1 MRNLFF
7 IPAALAAVAYYI
19 KTLLHALHMLQLSS
33 YKDERY
39 LAWCNKNLRS
49 LIKTALWVF
58 VPGILLC
65 LLGILSTPLTYIVQT
80 ALFILATLIYK
91 LPPAKK
97 PLGYTARVFRLMATS
112 LLVAAALLAVGYF
125 WSLGYLVVLVVAIS
139 APMAVLLANIINA
152 PIEKLIYL
160 HFFNDAKNKLADHK
174 KLIVIGVTGSYGKT
188 STKFALGQILSVAF
202 NTLVTPESYNTPMG
216 ITKVIRGQLSATH
229 EVFIAE
235 MGAGKVGDI
244 DELCKLT
251 DPDYGVIC
259 SVGPQHLETMGSMEN
274 IIKTK
279 FSLADHVFAKGGT
292 IFLNYDNEIIAGHP
306 VNGDIVKY
314 GTSAGLD
321 FWAEEIK
328 ADEKGTSFTLCTTAG
343 KRYPC
348 NTRLL
353 GRYNV
358 LNILAAV
365 AVGSKLGIPM
375 ERMLPA
381 VRRLEPVP
389 HRLQLISRPDGLTI
403 IDDAY
408 NANPNGARMA
418 LETLSCFEG
427 LRILI
432 TPGMV
437 ELGAREKELNKEM
450 GAYAASRCDMIILVG
465 GDRVLPI
472 AAGAREAGFP
482 PQKILRC
489 PTVQAALAEAE
500 SCISQRPV
508 VLLENDLPDN
518 YS

>member
-1 MRNLFF
+1 MKNLFF
-7 IPAALAAVAYYI
+7 IPAALAAVTYFI
-19 KTLLHALHMLQLSS
+19 KNLFHALHMLQLSS

-39 LAWCNKNLRS
+39 LTWCKNNLNR
-49 LIKTALWVF
+49 LLKTALWVF
-58 VPGILLC
+58 IPGMLI
-65 LLGILSTPLTYIVQT
+65 SFTVVVSVPLTYILLT
-80 ALFILATLIYK
+80 ALFIIAAVVYK
-91 LPPAKK
+91 LQPAKK
-97 PLGYTARVFRLMATS
+97 PLAFTARIQRLMATS
-112 LLVAAALLAVGYF
+112 LIVDALLLTAGYF
-125 WSLGYLVVLVVAIS
+125 WSLGHLLVLLVAIS
-139 APMAVLLANIINA
+139 APMAALLANILNA
-152 PIEKLIYL
+152 PIEKLIYN
-160 HFFNDAKNKLADHK
+160 HYFNEARKKVAEHK

-216 ITKVIRGQLSATH
+216 ITKVIRNQLSATH
-229 EVFIAE
+229 EVFVAE

-244 DELCKLT
+244 VELCKLV

-279 FSLADHVFAKGGT
+279 FSLADHVIAKGGT
-292 IFLNYDNEIIAGHP
+292 VFLNYDNEIIAGHP
-306 VNGDIVKY
+306 LNGDIVRY
-314 GTSAGLD
+314 GTSSELD
-321 FWAEEIK
+321 YWAEEIK
-328 ADEKGTSFTLCTTAG
+328 ADEKGTSFILCAAG

-389 HRLQLISRPDGLTI
+389 HRLQLISRPNGLTI

-408 NANPNGARMA
+408 NANPSGARMA

-427 LRILI
+427 MRILI

-437 ELGAREKELNKEM
+437 ELGEREKELNKQM
-450 GAYAASRCDMIILVG
+450 GAYAALHCDMIILVG

-472 AAGAREAGFP
+472 AAGAKEAGFN

-500 SCISQRPV
+500 SCISMHPV